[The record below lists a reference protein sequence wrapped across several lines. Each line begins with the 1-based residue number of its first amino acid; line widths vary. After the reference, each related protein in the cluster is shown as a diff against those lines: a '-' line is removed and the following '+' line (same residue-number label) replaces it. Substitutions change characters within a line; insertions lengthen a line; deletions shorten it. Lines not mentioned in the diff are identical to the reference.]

1 MNRWTTIRLAI
12 AGLTSLLM
20 VATLVIVEGPESRAG
35 FGARFA
41 LALIVALLPSAI
53 FAVAGPA
60 QPRVLRWGT
69 IHALLVAALALFAL
83 LGAAGAYRFGYA
95 ALLYVTA
102 LVASIVAAVDC
113 RRCDW
118 DQPGQ

>member
-20 VATLVIVEGPESRAG
+20 VATLVIVEVPEAGAG
-35 FGARFA
+35 FGAGFA
-41 LALIVALLPSAI
+41 LALIIALLPSAI

-60 QPRVLRWGT
+60 QPRVLHWGT

-83 LGAAGAYRFGYA
+83 LGAAGAFGFGYA
-95 ALLYVTA
+95 AVLYFAA
-102 LVASIVAAVDC
+102 LVTSIVAAVD
-113 RRCDW
+113 RWRCHW
-118 DQPGQ
+118 D